1 MRDVSGQPRC
11 CWISERMVCPCLVI
25 APLPG
30 EQGRALERAKMEVDV
45 GENMKLAGHYRLR
58 DFIRQHGGI

>member
-1 MRDVSGQPRC
+1 
-11 CWISERMVCPCLVI
+11 MVCPCLVI

-30 EQGRALERAKMEVDV
+30 EPGRALERAKMEVDV